1 MNKRLFQVK
10 DGRTEALCFCFN
22 IFPWS
27 NFFCIIKTLYKNKIF
42 KERRIDMFNSDLT
55 KHLAELSKLEF
66 TDEEL
71 EQMTADMTNIIAIM
85 DKVCEFDTSKP
96 AYALDAVDYKDLRA
110 DEHRNSYPTEEIVK
124 NAKNVK
130 NNSFVV
136 PKVV

>member
-1 MNKRLFQVK
+1 
-10 DGRTEALCFCFN
+10 
-22 IFPWS
+22 
-27 NFFCIIKTLYKNKIF
+27 
-42 KERRIDMFNSDLT
+42 MFNSDLT

-110 DEHRNSYPTEEIVK
+110 EEHRNSYPTKEIVK

>member
-1 MNKRLFQVK
+1 
-10 DGRTEALCFCFN
+10 
-22 IFPWS
+22 
-27 NFFCIIKTLYKNKIF
+27 
-42 KERRIDMFNSDLT
+42 MFNSDLT

-66 TDEEL
+66 T
-71 EQMTADMTNIIAIM
+71 A
-85 DKVCEFDTSKP
+85 KP

>member
-1 MNKRLFQVK
+1 
-10 DGRTEALCFCFN
+10 
-22 IFPWS
+22 
-27 NFFCIIKTLYKNKIF
+27 
-42 KERRIDMFNSDLT
+42 MFDVELT
-55 KHLAELSKLEF
+55 KHLADLSKIEF
-66 TDEEL
+66 TDDEL

-96 AYALDAVDYKDLRA
+96 AYALDAVDYNDLRK
-110 DEHRNSYPTEEIVK
+110 DEHQSSYPTESITA

>member
-1 MNKRLFQVK
+1 
-10 DGRTEALCFCFN
+10 
-22 IFPWS
+22 
-27 NFFCIIKTLYKNKIF
+27 
-42 KERRIDMFNSDLT
+42 
-55 KHLAELSKLEF
+55 
-66 TDEEL
+66 
-71 EQMTADMTNIIAIM
+71 M
-85 DKVCEFDTSKP
+85 DKVCAFDTSKP

>member
-1 MNKRLFQVK
+1 
-10 DGRTEALCFCFN
+10 
-22 IFPWS
+22 
-27 NFFCIIKTLYKNKIF
+27 
-42 KERRIDMFNSDLT
+42 MFNSDLT

-96 AYALDAVDYKDLRA
+96 AYALDAVDYK
-110 DEHRNSYPTEEIVK
+110 HRNSYPTEEIVK

>member
-1 MNKRLFQVK
+1 
-10 DGRTEALCFCFN
+10 
-22 IFPWS
+22 
-27 NFFCIIKTLYKNKIF
+27 
-42 KERRIDMFNSDLT
+42 MFNSDLT

-85 DKVCEFDTSKP
+85 DKV
-96 AYALDAVDYKDLRA
+96 LDAVDYKDLRA